1 MKNIFLTFGM
11 WMTVSMVSAQ
21 TFTSY
26 TTTESE
32 TWKTGKLPLKS
43 SPVGKT
49 VLEVNGEEQGVT

>member
-32 TWKTGKLPLKS
+32 TWKTGKVSLKS
-43 SPVGKT
+43 SLDG
-49 VLEVNGEEQGVT
+49 